1 MKKSYIVF
9 ALLLGITV
17 YSQTINIPNA
27 NFKNTLVNT
36 ICVDNNGDIYPDTDA
51 DTNNN
56 GEIEVSEALAVI
68 VMNVN
73 ARSLTD
79 VTGLEEFTNLQVL
92 FCEQNSITQLP
103 LSTLQDLELLYC
115 RDNSLNSLDLS
126 NPVNLMDFGCD
137 QNQ

>member
-1 MKKSYIVF
+1 MNWRSF
-9 ALLLGITV
+9 LQNSA
-17 YSQTINIPNA
+17 
-27 NFKNTLVNT
+27 LVNT

-92 FCEQNSITQLP
+92 FCQQNSITQLP

-115 RDNSLNSLDLS
+115 RDNSLNS
-126 NPVNLMDFGCD
+126 
-137 QNQ
+137 